1 MANSTKKTYKPTSRK
16 ISRATS
22 KDNKDSKDSKN
33 KKFSDTKKF
42 TKSKPNNKKTVKFFS
57 KSGKFADKDKFDKP
71 AKSVNTDE
79 FAEFV
84 DQDKPA
90 RSSRAPK
97 STGRDKSARFTSNK
111 DKPNRFEKPSRF
123 SDERKSSRFEKP
135 SKFADKEQPT
145 RFDRPVEFLEADD
158 FTEYMT
164 QEKPV
169 KFQRSAKTSDQK
181 PISRYGKPDKFA
193 DKNKASKFGKPN
205 KFEKSSKFDSKS
217 RPAKKPAQFGK
228 PVLLVDQELVYGIH
242 PIVELL
248 KAKKRKLYKV
258 YTTNPEPKNWAQ
270 IARLLPNYTEIVYKE
285 RAGLDN
291 LAQSTD
297 HQSVVGLAS
306 PFVIRKQF
314 FAPKLHPFLLLLD
327 NIQDTRNLGA
337 ILRSAYCTGVTGVI
351 LTTRN
356 SAPITPAVI
365 KASAG
370 LAEHLEIHLTPNA
383 TLAVQTLK
391 DNGCKMYLATLD
403 ESKNAA
409 SVTYELPICLI
420 IGNEATGISKS
431 VIGSGQHITIPQVNP
446 DVSYNASV
454 AAGIL
459 CFLISSQNNLI
470 K

>member
-22 KDNKDSKDSKN
+22 KDSKDSKN
-33 KKFSDTKKF
+33 KKFPGTKKF
-42 TKSKPNNKKTVKFFS
+42 TKSKPNKKKTVKFFP
-57 KSGKFADKDKFDKP
+57 KPNKFTGKDRPDQADKP
-71 AKSVNTDE
+71 AKFS
-79 FAEFV
+79 
-84 DQDKPA
+84 DKH
-90 RSSRAPK
+90 
-97 STGRDKSARFTSNK
+97 
-111 DKPNRFEKPSRF
+111 KPNRFDKPI
-123 SDERKSSRFEKP
+123 D
-135 SKFADKEQPT
+135 
-145 RFDRPVEFLEADD
+145 FLEADD
-158 FTEYMT
+158 FTAYMT
-164 QEKPV
+164 AEKPV
-169 KFQRSAKTSDQK
+169 KFQRSAKISTNK
-181 PISRYGKPDKFA
+181 PAPRYSKTEKFA
-193 DKNKASKFGKPN
+193 EKNKTNKFAKPN
-205 KFEKSSKFDSKS
+205 KFEKNNKFDGKSK
-217 RPAKKPAQFGK
+217 PAKKSAQFGK
-228 PVLLVDQELVYGIH
+228 PVVLVDQELVYGIH

-270 IARLLPNYTEIVYKE
+270 IARLLPSYTEIVYKE

-337 ILRSAYCTGVTGVI
+337 ILRSAYCTGVTGII

-391 DNGCKMYLATLD
+391 DNGCKIFLATLD

-409 SVTYELPICLI
+409 HVTYGLPACLI

>member
-22 KDNKDSKDSKN
+22 KDSKDSKN
-33 KKFSDTKKF
+33 KNFSDTKKF
-42 TKSKPNNKKTVKFFS
+42 TKGKPSKKKTVKFFS
-57 KSGKFADKDKFDKP
+57 KSSKFADKDKFDKP
-71 AKSVNTDE
+71 IKSVKTDD

-90 RSSRAPK
+90 SSSRATK
-97 STGRDKSARFTSNK
+97 STGRDKSARFTGK
-111 DKPNRFEKPSRF
+111 AKPNRFEKPSRF
-123 SDERKSSRFEKP
+123 GDERKPNRFEKP
-135 SKFADKEQPT
+135 NKFADKEQPT

-169 KFQRSAKTSDQK
+169 KFQRSAKTVDRK
-181 PISRYGKPDKFA
+181 PVSRYGKPDKFA
-193 DKNKASKFGKPN
+193 DKSKVSKFGKSN
-205 KFEKSSKFDSKS
+205 KS
-217 RPAKKPAQFGK
+217 AKKPAQFGK

-270 IARLLPNYTEIVYKE
+270 IARLLPSYTEIVYKE
-285 RAGLDN
+285 RASLDN

-409 SVTYELPICLI
+409 SITYELPVCLI

-446 DVSYNASV
+446 EVSYNASV